1 MGTQQHQQ
9 HLTIHMRT
17 FCLAVVF
24 ITVAIGNDSLRMP
37 LDTDFVEASE
47 RMPVS
52 TQDDAAFMEVPARSR
67 GSHRFQDQDL
77 EQVPDDRFVEKRY
90 GGHPMK
96 ELDAKMTEIE
106 DTAMK
111 LEKNPDIDHLATSKV
126 RRTVLKTKKA
136 MVDLETSTGV
146 AKKKKKSAK
155 IKKKGNKKG
164 KKKGKTKKTKNE
176 KAKEKA
182 FKEATLKAKIKRH
195 NEKKKKQKIKKMD
208 SIVKGK
214 NSKWQAQEKKKEKK
228 KKKEEKADK
237 AKKEKNA
244 KQTESMV
251 KKGKKM
257 KADKEKKLG
266 AKAKRGLKV
275 EL

>member
-47 RMPVS
+47 RLPVS

-96 ELDAKMTEIE
+96 ELDAKMAEIE
-106 DTAMK
+106 VTAMK

-146 AKKKKKSAK
+146 AKKKKSTKKKKKKNTKKKKKKKSAK
-155 IKKKGNKKG
+155 IKKKGNKK
-164 KKKGKTKKTKNE
+164 
-176 KAKEKA
+176 
-182 FKEATLKAKIKRH
+182 
-195 NEKKKKQKIKKMD
+195 
-208 SIVKGK
+208 
-214 NSKWQAQEKKKEKK
+214 
-228 KKKEEKADK
+228 
-237 AKKEKNA
+237 
-244 KQTESMV
+244 
-251 KKGKKM
+251 
-257 KADKEKKLG
+257 
-266 AKAKRGLKV
+266 
-275 EL
+275 